1 MSNSKKTYIVLGLG
15 IFGSTISKELTKF
28 GQDVIALDKDM
39 SCVERMSE
47 LVAHAVCCDF
57 TDQDQLRAIGA
68 GDADAAIVATG
79 SHLEESILAIMNLKE
94 LGVPYVLAKAKNR
107 KYGDIMLKI
116 GADKIVLPEK
126 EMGIRMAKALLAW
139 NIVELVDIDKDYSIM
154 EIKAPT
160 SWVNK
165 SLLQLN
171 IRSKLGINVLGIRNG
186 DNQHLSINPN
196 PNYLIQDT
204 DQLLVVAD
212 KDIFNHFEELERV
225 RG

>member
-1 MSNSKKTYIVLGLG
+1 MSKKTYAVLGLG
-15 IFGSTISKELTKF
+15 IFGSTVSKELTKY
-28 GQDVIALDKDM
+28 GQDVIAIDRDM
-39 SCVERMSE
+39 TCVERMSDI
-47 LVAHAVCCDF
+47 VSHAICCDF
-57 TDQDQLRAIGA
+57 TDREQLNAVGVS
-68 GDADAAIVATG
+68 DVDAAIVATG

-116 GADKIVLPEK
+116 GADKIVFPEK
-126 EMGIRMAKALLAW
+126 EMGVRMAKALLAW
-139 NIVELVDIDKDYSIM
+139 NIVELIDIDKDYSIM

-165 SLLQLN
+165 SLIALSL
-171 IRSKLGINVLGIRNG
+171 RSKFGINVLGIRNG
-186 DNQHLSINPN
+186 DDKHLSINPN

-212 KDIFNHFEELERV
+212 KEIFNHFDEIERV
-225 RG
+225 GE